1 MAPKKKAGHGITVRE
16 LADSKQ
22 YSKFGEN
29 RLGVLLL
36 AQLTASDDPD
46 HIAAESLVG
55 GGNDRKIDSFL
66 INLEKKAAYIGQLY
80 LANNWGKA
88 EAPASKASDLNT
100 AAAWLFSA
108 AKAKELSK
116 SVADRSLELNK
127 LMAAGEV
134 TTLNVF
140 YCHNCEESQ
149 NVADELETVRESV
162 GQRLTAEGLTNVHVT
177 AVEYGLGRLQSLVET
192 DPNKLF
198 VKETKEINVQDAILQ
213 STDEWDAITT
223 TVDGRWLK
231 ELFERHQSKLFA
243 ANFRDFLGASKRRRD
258 INGGIK
264 RTIEQEPQNFWIYN
278 NGITILCDKLVK
290 RKGKFVVAGLAVV
303 NGAQTTGS
311 FGESNDAGTAQFLA
325 RFIRCKRAPLVHNII
340 KFNNTQNEIKP
351 SDTRAND
358 HVQVKLQK
366 EFSELGITYL
376 MRRSGG
382 RAPDNSVISSV
393 AGVSLA
399 AFHGY
404 TQLAARN
411 SADIF
416 LADEDYGRV
425 FRNDL
430 TARHA
435 AVVLALSSAIDK
447 LKRYLK
453 ERVDEEQAAPSE
465 VDTYQALRYSMSKHF
480 MMSVIGVL
488 SGDIVGTKISSPY
501 RLELKNLETNT
512 VQSLESAW
520 YDVLRDLLP
529 FISREIHKVGDPYD
543 VTRDVSMVKT
553 VAKECAAV
561 VGLVR
566 NTNPRT
572 FQKLKNKIF

>member
-1 MAPKKKAGHGITVRE
+1 V
-16 LADSKQ
+16 
-22 YSKFGEN
+22 
-29 RLGVLLL
+29 
-36 AQLTASDDPD
+36 
-46 HIAAESLVG
+46 
-55 GGNDRKIDSFL
+55 
-66 INLEKKAAYIGQLY
+66 
-80 LANNWGKA
+80 
-88 EAPASKASDLNT
+88 
-100 AAAWLFSA
+100 
-108 AKAKELSK
+108 
-116 SVADRSLELNK
+116 
-127 LMAAGEV
+127 
-134 TTLNVF
+134 
-140 YCHNCEESQ
+140 
-149 NVADELETVRESV
+149 DELETVRESV
-162 GQRLTAEGLTNVHVT
+162 GKRLTAEGLTNVHVT
-177 AVEYGLGRLQSLVET
+177 AVEYGLDRLRSLLEV

-198 VKETKEINVQDAILQ
+198 VKETKEIDVSSATHQ

-231 ELFERHQSKLFA
+231 DLFERHQSKLFA

-278 NGITILCDKLVK
+278 NGITILCDKLAK
-290 RKGKFVVAGLAVV
+290 RQGRFAVTGLAVV

-311 FGESNDAGTAQFLA
+311 FGECNDPGDAQVLA
-325 RFIRCKRAPLVHNII
+325 RFIRCRKAPLVHNII

-366 EFSELGITYL
+366 EFSELGVTYL

-382 RAPDNSVISSV
+382 RAPDNSVVSSV
-393 AGVSLA
+393 VGVSLA

-430 TARHA
+430 TARHV
-435 AVVLALSSAIDK
+435 AVILALSSAIDK

-453 ERVDEEQAAPSE
+453 DRVDGELAAPTE

-480 MMSVIGVL
+480 MMSIIGL
-488 SGDIVGTKISSPY
+488 LAGDLVGTNSNSPY
-501 RLELKNLETNT
+501 RRELKNLEGNT
-512 VQSLESAW
+512 IQSVESAW

-543 VTRDVSMVKT
+543 VTRDVSKVKT

-566 NTNPRT
+566 NTNPKP
-572 FQKLKNKIF
+572 FHKLKNKIF

>member
-1 MAPKKKAGHGITVRE
+1 MTSKKQAGQGISVRD
-16 LADSKQ
+16 LADSREYK
-22 YSKFGEN
+22 KFGEN

-36 AQLTASDDPD
+36 TQLTASDDPD
-46 HIAAESLVG
+46 YIAAESLVG

-80 LANNWGKA
+80 LSNNWGKA

-100 AAAWLFSA
+100 AAAWLFST
-108 AKAKELSK
+108 AKANKLSQ
-116 SVADRSLELNK
+116 SVADRSLELK
-127 LMAAGEV
+127 ELIATGDV
-134 TTLNVF
+134 TTLNLF
-140 YCHNCEESQ
+140 YCHNCKESQ

-162 GQRLTAEGLTNVHVT
+162 GQRLKAEGLANVHVT
-177 AVEYGLGRLQSLVET
+177 AVEYGLDRLQSLLET

-198 VKETKEINVQDAILQ
+198 IDETKEIGAQSAIHQ
-213 STDEWDAITT
+213 STNEWDAITT
-223 TVDGRWLK
+223 TVDGKWLK

-264 RTIEQEPQNFWIYN
+264 RTIEEEPQNFWIYN

-290 RKGKFVVAGLAVV
+290 KKGGFAVAGLAVV

-311 FGESNDAGTAQFLA
+311 FGESNDPGDAQVLA
-325 RFIRCKRAPLVHNII
+325 RFIRCKQAPLVHNII

-351 SDTRAND
+351 SDTRANE

-366 EFSELGITYL
+366 EFNDLGITYL

-393 AGVSLA
+393 VGVSLA
-399 AFHGY
+399 AFHGD

-416 LADEDYGRV
+416 LSDDEYGKV

-430 TARHA
+430 TARHV
-435 AVVLALSSAIDK
+435 AVVLALSLAIDR

-453 ERVDEEQAAPSE
+453 ERVDNDQAAPAE
-465 VDTYQALRYSMSKHF
+465 KDTYQALRYSMSKHF
-480 MMSVIGVL
+480 IMSIIGLL
-488 SGDIVGTKISSPY
+488 SSDIVGTNITSPY
-501 RLELKNLETNT
+501 RLELKKLESNT
-512 VQSLESAW
+512 IQSVMSAW

-529 FISREIHKVGDPYD
+529 FISREIRKVGDPYD
-543 VTRDVSMVKT
+543 VTRDVSKVKT
-553 VAKECAAV
+553 VASECAAV

-566 NTNPRT
+566 NTNPKP